1 MNEDIKIVF
10 GSDFH
15 IGNSKI
21 SAEETH
27 LNLAD
32 YFYPEIKDAQ
42 VVFLGGD
49 FFHRLLKLDE
59 PASLEAISI
68 VKELIDMAGKYNF
81 KLRVLR
87 GTFTHDRLQNAIFK
101 SVLSKTTKNVDVS
114 CIDCI
119 SLELLKDVGLRVLYL
134 PDNLPYKN
142 KEEVMEV
149 IHGLLAMYGWDKIDL
164 IIGHGYFEHV
174 FPVNVPH
181 PSILFEYDDF
191 KDIVTGYI
199 LMGHVHSSS
208 VYKNII
214 YNGSFERFAHNEEE
228 KKGFYTIYKK
238 GNNWSYNFIE
248 NKDTPLFYT
257 VELHGDNID
266 ILQEEIDKFIV
277 QKFNNQKG
285 YLRIAHENSDIKQIL
300 LQCTHDKYP
309 DLIVTVKSSKES
321 VQQRQIIKEFQTC
334 TCVIPT
340 KENIPSLIL
349 EFLQQTNIKTEL
361 TEDIIRRTLQL

>member
-1 MNEDIKIVF
+1 MNENLKIVF

-27 LNLAD
+27 LNLSE

-42 VVFLGGD
+42 AVFLGGD

-68 VKELIDMAGKYNF
+68 VKELIDMAGEYNF

-101 SVLSKTTKNVDVS
+101 SVLSRTKKHVDVS
-114 CIDCI
+114 CVDCI
-119 SLELLKDVGLRVLYL
+119 SLELLKDLGLKILYI

-149 IHGLLAMYGWDKIDL
+149 IHGLLSMYGWDKVDF

-181 PSILFEYDDF
+181 PSIMFEYNDF
-191 KDIVTGYI
+191 KDLVTGYI

-228 KKGFYTIYKK
+228 KKGFYILNRNNNKWDYK
-238 GNNWSYNFIE
+238 FIE

-257 VELHGDNID
+257 IELQGTD
-266 ILQEEIDKFIV
+266 IYSLQKEIDQFVENKYIN
-277 QKFNNQKG
+277 KKG
-285 YLRIAHENSDIKQIL
+285 YLRIAHPDSDIKQIL

-321 VQQRQIIKEFQTC
+321 IRQQQIIKEFQTC
-334 TCVIPT
+334 TCIIPT

-349 EFLQQTNIKTEL
+349 EFLHQTKNKTDL
-361 TEDIIRRTLQL
+361 TEEIIRETLQL